1 MKLDDILTPLIKTFI
16 EKDLNGDFG
25 DNWRFLNNDY
35 RTALSS
41 YLSVELRGALYDE
54 VDK

>member
-1 MKLDDILTPLIKTFI
+1 LTPLIKTFI
-16 EKDLNGDFG
+16 EKDLKGDFG
-25 DNWRFLNNDY
+25 DNWRYSKNNY

-41 YLSVELRGALYDE
+41 YLSVELRGALYNE

>member
-1 MKLDDILTPLIKTFI
+1 LTKTFI
-16 EKDLNGDFG
+16 EKDLKGDFD
-25 DNWRFLNNDY
+25 DNWGYLKYNY